1 MSFWRRTPPRQLVT
15 RTRDGTFA
23 LDLDE
28 DERALLA
35 ALADQ
40 LDPLLD
46 DPSADPGLRRLFPP
60 AHTDDV
66 LAEAQWEIEQGGPLR
81 DARRA
86 ALDVVRTAGGEP
98 LSEEE
103 VIAWVQGINA
113 LRLVLAERLE
123 VAGEEDDEDA
133 AWEHALALADDPDLA
148 PEERDRARRV
158 AHLWQIYHLLG
169 VMVAHAVR
177 ALD

>member
-1 MSFWRRTPPRQLVT
+1 VARRLVS
-15 RTRDGTFA
+15 RKRDGTFTLN
-23 LDLDE
+23 LDDDE
-28 DERALLA
+28 QALLT

-46 DPSADPGLRRLFPP
+46 DPSADAGLRRLFPP
-60 AHTDDV
+60 ARTDDL
-66 LAEAQWEIEQGGPLR
+66 LAEAQWEIEQGANLR

-86 ALDVVRTAGGEP
+86 ALEVVRAPEAGP
-98 LSEEE
+98 LSEEA

-123 VAGEEDDEDA
+123 VDGDQEAEEA
-133 AWEHALALADDPDLA
+133 TVLRALALADDPDL
-148 PEERDRARRV
+148 PTGERDRARRIV
-158 AHLWQIYHLLG
+158 HMWQVYELLG

-177 ALD
+177 ALG

>member
-1 MSFWRRTPPRQLVT
+1 MGLRRLVV
-15 RTRDGTFA
+15 RKRDGTYRLQLGA
-23 LDLDE
+23 E
-28 DERALLA
+28 ERDLLA

-60 AHTDDV
+60 AHPED
-66 LAEAQWEIEQGGPLR
+66 LMAEAAWQIQQGGDLR

-86 ALDVVRTAGGEP
+86 ALDVVRTAGTGPMTEDE
-98 LSEEE
+98 L
-103 VIAWVQGINA
+103 IAWVQGVNS

-123 VAGEEDDEDA
+123 VDGDDATDEA
-133 AWEHALALADDPDLA
+133 AIEHALAIADDDALPA
-148 PEERDRARRV
+148 EERDRARRILAMWQVYNLLAVLV
-158 AHLWQIYHLLG
+158 AE
-169 VMVAHAVR
+169 AVR

>member
-1 MSFWRRTPPRQLVT
+1 MARRLVS
-15 RTRDGTFA
+15 RKRDGTYT
-23 LDLDE
+23 LNLGE
-28 DERALLA
+28 DEQALLT

-40 LDPLLD
+40 LDPLLE

-60 AHTDDV
+60 ARTDDL
-66 LAEAQWEIEQGGPLR
+66 LAEAQWQIEQGGPLR

-86 ALDVVRTAGGEP
+86 ALAVVRAPEPRP
-98 LSEEE
+98 LSEDE

-123 VAGEEDDEDA
+123 VGDDDAAEEDAIHRAIAIAE
-133 AWEHALALADDPDLA
+133 DPDRDPA
-148 PEERDRARRV
+148 ERDGARRIV
-158 AHLWQIYHLLG
+158 HMWQVYELLG

-177 ALD
+177 ALG

>member
-1 MSFWRRTPPRQLVT
+1 MARRLVS
-15 RTRDGTFA
+15 RKRDGTFVLN
-23 LDLDE
+23 LDD

-60 AHTDDV
+60 ARTDDL
-66 LAEAQWEIEQGGPLR
+66 LAEAQWEIEQGSNLR

-86 ALDVVRTAGGEP
+86 TLEVVRAAGPGP
-98 LSEEE
+98 LSEDQ
-103 VIAWVQGINA
+103 VVAWVQGINA

-123 VAGEEDDEDA
+123 VEGDQRAEEA
-133 AWEHALALADDPDLA
+133 AFRRALALVDDPETD
-148 PEERDRARRV
+148 PDERERARRIV
-158 AHLWQIYHLLG
+158 GLWQVYELLG

-177 ALD
+177 ALT

>member
-1 MSFWRRTPPRQLVT
+1 MSRK
-15 RTRDGTFA
+15 RDGTYW
-23 LDLDE
+23 LNLDE
-28 DERALLA
+28 DEQLLLA

-60 AHTDDV
+60 ARTDDL
-66 LAEAQWEIEQGGPLR
+66 LAEAQWEIEQGGNLR

-86 ALDVVRTAGGEP
+86 ALDAVRTPPEGP
-98 LSEEE
+98 LTEDE

-113 LRLVLAERLE
+113 LRLVLAARLDVDE
-123 VAGEEDDEDA
+123 DRRAEDDA
-133 AWEHALALADDPDLA
+133 VRQALAKAEDPDVPA
-148 PEERDRARRV
+148 DERDLARRV
-158 AHLWQIYHLLG
+158 LHLWQIYDLLG

>member
-1 MSFWRRTPPRQLVT
+1 VARRLVS
-15 RTRDGTFA
+15 RKRDGTFW
-23 LDLDE
+23 LNLDE
-28 DERALLA
+28 DEQALLA

-60 AHTDDV
+60 ARTDDL
-66 LAEAQWEIEQGGPLR
+66 LAEAQWEIEQGANLR

-86 ALDVVRTAGGEP
+86 ALEVVRAPAAGP
-98 LSEEE
+98 LTEDD
-103 VIAWVQGINA
+103 VIAWVQGVNA

-123 VAGEEDDEDA
+123 IDGDEDA
-133 AWEHALALADDPDLA
+133 EEAAAERAIAIIEDPDLPA
-148 PEERDRARRV
+148 DERDRARRI
-158 AHLWQIYHLLG
+158 LGMWQVYQLLG

>member
-1 MSFWRRTPPRQLVT
+1 MARRLVS
-15 RTRDGTFA
+15 RKRDGTFTLN
-23 LDLDE
+23 LDDDE
-28 DERALLA
+28 QALLT

-60 AHTDDV
+60 ARTDDL
-66 LAEAQWEIEQGGPLR
+66 LAEAQWEIEQGANLR

-86 ALDVVRTAGGEP
+86 ALEVVRAPEP
-98 LSEEE
+98 GPLTEDA

-123 VAGEEDDEDA
+123 VGGDQHAEDA
-133 AWEHALALADDPDLA
+133 AITQAFAIADDAGIDPD
-148 PEERDRARRV
+148 ERDRARRIV
-158 AHLWQIYHLLG
+158 HMWQVYELLG

-177 ALD
+177 ALG

>member
-1 MSFWRRTPPRQLVT
+1 MARRLVS
-15 RTRDGTFA
+15 RKRDGTFTLN
-23 LDLDE
+23 LDDDE
-28 DERALLA
+28 QALLT

-60 AHTDDV
+60 ARTDDL
-66 LAEAQWEIEQGGPLR
+66 LAEAQWEIEQGANLR

-86 ALDVVRTAGGEP
+86 ALEVVRSPEP
-98 LSEEE
+98 GPLTEDA

-123 VAGEEDDEDA
+123 VGGDQSAEDA
-133 AWEHALALADDPDLA
+133 AIGQAFAIADDPDID
-148 PEERDRARRV
+148 PDERDRARRIV
-158 AHLWQIYHLLG
+158 HMWQVYELLG

-177 ALD
+177 ALG

>member
-1 MSFWRRTPPRQLVT
+1 VSRK
-15 RTRDGTFA
+15 RDGTFVLN
-23 LDLDE
+23 LDD

-60 AHTDDV
+60 ARTDDL
-66 LAEAQWEIEQGGPLR
+66 LAEAQWEIEQGTNLR

-86 ALDVVRTAGGEP
+86 TLGVVRAPGSRP
-98 LSEEE
+98 LSEDQ
-103 VIAWVQGINA
+103 VVSWVQGINA
-113 LRLVLAERLE
+113 LRLVLAERLGVE
-123 VAGEEDDEDA
+123 GDQRAEEEA
-133 AWEHALALADDPDLA
+133 FYRALALVDDPATD
-148 PEERDRARRV
+148 PDERERARRAV
-158 AHLWQIYHLLG
+158 GLWQVYELLG

-177 ALD
+177 ALS

>member
-1 MSFWRRTPPRQLVT
+1 MQRKLVS
-15 RTRDGTFA
+15 RKRDGTFRLN
-23 LDLDE
+23 LDADE
-28 DERALLA
+28 QAILS

-60 AHTDDV
+60 ARTDDL
-66 LAEAQWEIEQGGPLR
+66 LAEAQWEIEQGSNLR

-86 ALDVVRTAGGEP
+86 ALDVVRSPDPGP
-98 LSEEE
+98 LSEEA
-103 VIAWVQGINA
+103 VISWVQGINA

-123 VAGEEDDEDA
+123 VDGDEASEDA
-133 AWEHALALADDPDLA
+133 TIRQAVARAEDPTLPPD
-148 PEERDRARRV
+148 ERERARR
-158 AHLWQIYHLLG
+158 LITMWQVYELLG

-177 ALD
+177 ALG

>member
-1 MSFWRRTPPRQLVT
+1 MARRLVS
-15 RTRDGTFA
+15 RKRDGTFTLN
-23 LDLDE
+23 LDDDE
-28 DERALLA
+28 QALLT

-60 AHTDDV
+60 ARTDDL
-66 LAEAQWEIEQGGPLR
+66 LAEAQWEIEQGANLR

-86 ALDVVRTAGGEP
+86 ALDVVRAPEAGP
-98 LSEEE
+98 LSEEA

-123 VAGEEDDEDA
+123 IDGDQEAEEA
-133 AWEHALALADDPDLA
+133 TVVRALALADDADL
-148 PEERDRARRV
+148 PTDERDRARRIV
-158 AHLWQIYHLLG
+158 HMWQVYELLG

-177 ALD
+177 ALG

>member
-1 MSFWRRTPPRQLVT
+1 MVSRK
-15 RTRDGTFA
+15 RDGTFTLN
-23 LDLDE
+23 LDDDE
-28 DERALLA
+28 QALLT
-35 ALADQ
+35 ALAEQ

-60 AHTDDV
+60 ARTDDL
-66 LAEAQWEIEQGGPLR
+66 LAEAQWEIEQGGNLR

-86 ALDVVRTAGGEP
+86 ALEVVRAPEPGP
-98 LSEEE
+98 LSEDD

-123 VAGEEDDEDA
+123 VGGDQRAEEA
-133 AWEHALALADDPDLA
+133 AFRQALALAEDPATDPD
-148 PEERDRARRV
+148 ERDRARRIV
-158 AHLWQIYHLLG
+158 HLWQVYELLG

-177 ALD
+177 ALG

>member
-1 MSFWRRTPPRQLVT
+1 MARKLVS
-15 RTRDGTFA
+15 RKRDGTFW
-23 LDLDE
+23 LHLDE
-28 DERALLA
+28 DEQALLA

-60 AHTDDV
+60 ARTDDL
-66 LAEAQWEIEQGGPLR
+66 LAEAQWEIEQGGNLR

-86 ALDVVRTAGGEP
+86 ALEVVRAPAAGP
-98 LSEEE
+98 LTEDD
-103 VIAWVQGINA
+103 VIAWVQGVNA

-123 VAGEEDDEDA
+123 IDGDETAEEAAFSRAVAM
-133 AWEHALALADDPDLA
+133 LDDPDV
-148 PEERDRARRV
+148 PGDERDRARR
-158 AHLWQIYHLLG
+158 LIGMWQVYELLG

-177 ALD
+177 ALG